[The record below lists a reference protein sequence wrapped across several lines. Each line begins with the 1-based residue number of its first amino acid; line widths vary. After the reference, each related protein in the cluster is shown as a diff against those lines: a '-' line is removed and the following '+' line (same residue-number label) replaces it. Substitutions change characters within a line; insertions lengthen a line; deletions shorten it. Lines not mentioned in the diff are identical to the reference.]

1 MKPFSARWLAYFAMI
16 EAEIA
21 ASTNDVLHRRR
32 NLIES
37 LAAEK
42 HRARTEKHARAPRSR
57 DLRGISIDGTLCR

>member
-1 MKPFSARWLAYFAMI
+1 MTKPFSVRWLAYFAMI

-21 ASTNDVLHRRR
+21 ASTNDEFRR